1 MSLARL
7 LAAGK
12 CLVGAR
18 DDDSPYR
25 VTHEGYLPK
34 FSPETSQVLVK
45 PRPEAP
51 PAGSWSREDV
61 GASGAGKTDPGAKV
75 AEGTERANE
84 RERPKRPAVGAEG
97 SRHRT
102 GWWAKLAGMFGGR
115 NSRAPARL
123 PLMTRRQVQ
132 CELSLDDVKVIRND
146 LKDSDVEIV
155 RLRSSAAPSDVVPLS
170 LRRGRSGASATFLS
184 RAGGRLFGSR

>member
-18 DDDSPYR
+18 DDESPYR

-34 FSPETSQVLVK
+34 FSPETSQVSVK
-45 PRPEAP
+45 PRSESP
-51 PAGSWSREDV
+51 PGGLWAREEVD
-61 GASGAGKTDPGAKV
+61 ASGVGKTDAEAKV
-75 AEGTERANE
+75 SAGTENAKE
-84 RERPKRPAVGAEG
+84 RETPKRLGAAVKE
-97 SRHRT
+97 SRNGM
-102 GWWAKLAGMFGGR
+102 GWWSRLAGLFGR
-115 NSRAPARL
+115 RKSRGPARL

-170 LRRGRSGASATFLS
+170 LRRGRSGASATFLG